1 MATLT
6 PADTAGKPAAAAPL
20 LRAEGV
26 CRAFAGVPALDCVN
40 LHLHAGEVLAV
51 VGENGAGK
59 STLMRILA
67 GILRPDAGQL
77 ELAGQRVTVDSPRA
91 AAQLGIALIHQ
102 ELNLC
107 TNLSVEANLLLG
119 REPARWGW
127 VDRQQLRRQTLPA
140 LARVGLD
147 VAPQTRV
154 GELSLGRRQL
164 VEVARALTSRAR
176 VLIMD
181 EPTSSLT
188 AEETAT
194 LFAVIAELRQ
204 QQLGLI
210 YISHRLGEVRAVAD
224 RVTVL
229 RDGRNAGE
237 LGRHQISH
245 DAMVSLMVGRELAR
259 PDRRSPVAP
268 AGPPALEVDGLVVGD
283 RSPVPLHLRVGRGE
297 IVGLAGLVG
306 AGRTELLQ
314 TLFGITPARV
324 GQVRLHGRP
333 LALRSPAVA
342 IAAGLALVPEDRKE
356 QGLLLPLSVQHNICL
371 PGLARHCRVGGW
383 VDRAREQR
391 DAEAMAGRLRLR
403 ARGLGQATRFLSGGN
418 QQKVVLGKW
427 LALQPQVLLL
437 DEPTRGVDV
446 GAKREIYQLIET
458 LADQGM
464 AILFASSDLEEILRL
479 ADRVL
484 VMWQGQIAGE
494 LARAAATEEGIMR
507 LATGRPA

>member
-1 MATLT
+1 MTTLER
-6 PADTAGKPAAAAPL
+6 PAAAMPIATAPL

-26 CRAFAGVPALDCVN
+26 CRAFAGVPALDRVN
-40 LHLHAGEVLAV
+40 LHLHPGEVLAV

-67 GILRPDAGQL
+67 GVLRPDAGQL
-77 ELAGQRVTVDSPRA
+77 ELAGRPVTVASPRA
-91 AAQLGIALIHQ
+91 ATQLGIALIHQ

-127 VDRQQLRRQTLPA
+127 VDRHELRRQALPA

-188 AEETAT
+188 ADETST

-204 QQLGLI
+204 QQLGII

-237 LGRHQISH
+237 LSRDQITH
-245 DAMVSLMVGRELAR
+245 DAMVNLMVGRELAR
-259 PDRRSPVAP
+259 SGPRPPAGP
-268 AGPPALEVDGLVVGD
+268 AGPPALEVDGLVVAG
-283 RSPVPLHLRVGRGE
+283 RSLVPLHFRVGRGE

-306 AGRTELLQ
+306 AGRTELLR
-314 TLFGITPARV
+314 TLFGITPARS
-324 GQVRLHGRP
+324 GRIRLHGRD
-333 LALRSPAVA
+333 LALRSPAAA
-342 IAAGLALVPEDRKE
+342 IAAGLALVPEDRKQ
-356 QGLLLPLSVQHNICL
+356 QGLLLPLSVQHNIGL
-371 PGLARHCRVGGW
+371 PGLARHCRTGGW
-383 VDRAREQR
+383 VDGRREQR
-391 DAEAMAGRLRLR
+391 DAVAMAGRLHLR
-403 ARGLGQATRFLSGGN
+403 YQGLGQATGFLSGGN
-418 QQKVVLGKW
+418 QQKVVLAKW

-446 GAKREIYQLIET
+446 GAKREIYQLIEE
-458 LADQGM
+458 LAGQGV
-464 AILFASSDLEEILRL
+464 AILFASSDLEEMLRL

-484 VMWQGQIAGE
+484 VMWQGQLAGE
-494 LARAAATEEGIMR
+494 LARDVATEASVMG